1 MDDAVRYVT
10 GTEKAL
16 LEARIVGALLARGV
30 AWAGPAAFGRAF
42 RDYLRSPR
50 NLLRGGPGRY
60 VRSRYGEVFAATAMP
75 PLNDPSFPDLVAEEV
90 MAIAEGRPLPLLF
103 GLLSVSSRCP
113 YRCPHCYALP
123 ELGPEEA
130 VPLEA
135 LVQAV
140 RDLAEAGARAV
151 FFTGGEP
158 LMRVEDLPVLV
169 RTAREA
175 GLRCFLVTTGHRAD
189 REVLARLAEG
199 GLAGV
204 IVSLDGRDAATVARS
219 KGNPGAFDVAVSALR
234 AAVQVGLLA
243 SVDCMVGPEVLDPEG
258 FDRYLDFVGDLG
270 VHFVNFFP
278 AHPSGGAAVHGRFG
292 LTPAEHARL
301 ESLMARNNRGARP
314 RPLAWSAAVWEA
326 PRGCVGG
333 HQFIY
338 VNPLGQVRACPFLPR
353 PVGDIVQG
361 RLRDILATLR
371 TGPAPSGCAPDLVR
385 PSVPAPGDRL
395 PPR

>member
-1 MDDAVRYVT
+1 MDDRVRYVT
-10 GTEKAL
+10 GAEKAL
-16 LEARIVGALLARGV
+16 LEARMVGALLARGV
-30 AWAGPAAFGRAF
+30 ARAGPVAFGRAF

-60 VRSRYGEVFAATAMP
+60 VRSRRGEVFAATAMP

-90 MAIAEGRPLPLLF
+90 LAVAEGRPLPLLC

-123 ELGPEEA
+123 ELRSEEA

-135 LVQAV
+135 LVRAV

-169 RTAREA
+169 KTAREA
-175 GLRCFLVTTGHRAD
+175 GMRCFLVTTGYRAD
-189 REVLARLAEG
+189 RAVLADLG
-199 GLAGV
+199 DLGLAGV
-204 IVSLDGRDAATVARS
+204 IVSLDGRDRETVARS
-219 KGNPGAFDVAVSALR
+219 KGHPGAFDVAVSALR
-234 AAVQVGLLA
+234 AAVDAGLLA
-243 SVDCMVGPEVLDPEG
+243 SVDCMVGPEVLDPKG

-292 LTPAEHARL
+292 LTAGEHARL
-301 ESLMARNNRGARP
+301 ESLMTRNNRGTRL

-333 HQFIY
+333 RQFVY
-338 VNPLGQVRACPFLPR
+338 VNPLGEVRACPFLPR
-353 PVGDIVQG
+353 PAGDILRG
-361 RLRDILATLR
+361 RLRDILADLR
-371 TGPAPSGCAPDLVR
+371 SGADPRGCAGDIVR
-385 PSVPAPGDRL
+385 PVD
-395 PPR
+395 